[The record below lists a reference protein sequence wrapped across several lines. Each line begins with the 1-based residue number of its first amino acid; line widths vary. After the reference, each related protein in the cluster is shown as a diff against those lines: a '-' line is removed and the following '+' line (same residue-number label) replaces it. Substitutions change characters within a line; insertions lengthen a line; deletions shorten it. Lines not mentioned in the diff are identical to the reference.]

1 MPELGMNALQQR
13 QFRRQSAARKSQGAS
28 LRAFPLD
35 GWWITFGLP
44 VIRSESPDI
53 R

>member
-13 QFRRQSAARKSQGAS
+13 QFRRQSAAIKSNGAILQS
-28 LRAFPLD
+28 VPLG